1 MLITLAMVAH
11 LAPPAAFDH
20 EPTRP
25 YEVLRLDAAMAQ
37 AFCDREP
44 GEKLMLGCSFEK
56 SRTIYIRGGLAP
68 EVEAIVLRHE
78 KAHLNGW
85 VHP

>member
-11 LAPPAAFDH
+11 LAPPAAYDFEPARFDIIYI
-20 EPTRP
+20 EP
-25 YEVLRLDAAMAQ
+25 DMAQ
-37 AFCDREP
+37 VFCDREP
-44 GEKLMLGCSFEK
+44 GDRIALGCAFTDSGNIYL
-56 SRTIYIRGGLAP
+56 RTGLSP